1 MCLSPTNVCIC
12 PVVYT
17 GVYRRPST
25 DGEPIDEPYASTE
38 LPHVRSP
45 IVRSSRC
52 PPAVP
57 LSSLRTGTESRNAF
71 HSPIPTVYMA
81 SDEPFSEKLRVPEAL
96 TFDDVLLRP
105 KESRVEPD
113 DADMTTR
120 VSTNVTINLPVLS
133 AAMDTVTEAEL
144 AIEMARNGGLG
155 VLHRNMS
162 VEETAEQVEQI
173 KRADELIIRDVVTA
187 SPDQTVREVDEMM
200 ERNGVSGAPVV
211 DDDGVVLGIISGT
224 DIRPYLEVGEYDAV
238 REAMTD
244 EVVTTGEDVTPRDAL
259 ELMYEHKIERVPIV
273 DGDDRLTG
281 LITMAGVLARR
292 EYDSAA
298 RDDDGAL
305 LAGVAVGPF
314 ETDRAK
320 AADEAGADIVFI
332 DCAHAHNLDVIDS
345 AREIKAEIDADV
357 VVGNVGTR
365 EAAEEIID
373 FADGIKVGIGPGSIC
388 TTRIVSGSGMPQIT
402 AVSEVA
408 DVASRHDVPVIADG
422 GIRYSG
428 DAIKAIAAGADAIML
443 GSYFAGTDEAPGRV
457 ITMNGKRYKQYRGMG
472 SVGAMNDGGGDRY
485 LKDEDE
491 EEFVPEGVEAAKP
504 YKGSLASE
512 LHQLVGGMQSGM
524 GYVGA
529 ETIPEFK
536 ERSEFVRVSS
546 AGQTESHAHDVV
558 ITDEAPNYSPEN

>member
-1 MCLSPTNVCIC
+1 
-12 PVVYT
+12 
-17 GVYRRPST
+17 
-25 DGEPIDEPYASTE
+25 
-38 LPHVRSP
+38 
-45 IVRSSRC
+45 
-52 PPAVP
+52 
-57 LSSLRTGTESRNAF
+57 
-71 HSPIPTVYMA
+71 MA

-113 DADMTTR
+113 DADMATR
-120 VSTNVTINLPVLS
+120 VSTNVTLNIPVLS

-144 AIEMARNGGLG
+144 AIEMAREGGLG
-155 VLHRNMS
+155 VLHRNMT
-162 VEETAEQVEQI
+162 VEETAEHVETV

-187 SPDQTVREVDEMM
+187 SPEQTVREVDRMM
-200 ERNGVSGAPVV
+200 GREGVSGAPVV
-211 DDDGVVLGIISGT
+211 DDDDVVLGIISGT
-224 DIRPYLEVGEYDAV
+224 DIRPYLEVGDRDEV

-244 EVVTTGEDVTPRDAL
+244 EVITAGEDVTAREAL

-273 DGDDRLTG
+273 DEEERLTG
-281 LITMAGVLARR
+281 LVTMQGILARR
-292 EYDSAA
+292 EYDNAA
-298 RDDDGAL
+298 RASDGSL
-305 LAGVAVGPF
+305 VVGVAVGPF
-314 ETDRAK
+314 ETDRAL

-345 AREIKAEIDADV
+345 AREIKAQVDADV

-365 EAAEEIID
+365 EAAEEIVD
-373 FADGIKVGIGPGSIC
+373 FADGLKVGIGPGSIC
-388 TTRIVSGSGMPQIT
+388 TTRVVSGSGMPQIT
-402 AVSEVA
+402 AVAEVA
-408 DVASRHDVPVIADG
+408 DVATQHDVPVIADG

-428 DAIKAIAAGADAIML
+428 DAIKAIAAGADAVML

-472 SVGAMNDGGGDRY
+472 SVGAMKSGGGDRY
-485 LKDEDE
+485 LKDDPEDE
-491 EEFVPEGVEAAKP
+491 EYVPEGVEAATP
-504 YKGSLASE
+504 YKGSLESE

-558 ITDEAPNYSPEN
+558 ITDEAPNYSPDN

>member
-1 MCLSPTNVCIC
+1 MA
-12 PVVYT
+12 
-17 GVYRRPST
+17 T
-25 DGEPIDEPYASTE
+25 DD
-38 LPHVRSP
+38 
-45 IVRSSRC
+45 
-52 PPAVP
+52 
-57 LSSLRTGTESRNAF
+57 
-71 HSPIPTVYMA
+71 
-81 SDEPFSEKLRVPEAL
+81 PFSEKLRVPEAL

-120 VSTNVTINLPVLS
+120 VSRNVTLNIPVLS

-144 AIEMARNGGLG
+144 AIEMARQGGLG

-162 VEETAEQVEQI
+162 AEEMAAQLEEV
-173 KRADELIIRDVVTA
+173 KRADELIIREVVTA
-187 SPDQTVREVDEMM
+187 DPEQPVREVDAMM
-200 ERNGVSGAPVV
+200 EREGVSGAPVV
-211 DDDGVVLGIISGT
+211 DEDDVVLGIISGT
-224 DIRPYLEVGEYDAV
+224 DIRPYLEVGDRDEV

-244 EVVTTGEDVTPRDAL
+244 EVVTAAEDVTAREAL

-273 DGDDRLTG
+273 DEDERLTG
-281 LITMAGVLARR
+281 LVTMQGILARR
-292 EYDSAA
+292 EYDDAA
-298 RDDDGAL
+298 RDEDGSL
-305 LAGVAVGPF
+305 VAGAAVGPF
-314 ETDRAK
+314 ETDRAQV
-320 AADEAGADIVFI
+320 ADEAGADVLFI

-345 AREIKAEIDADV
+345 ARDIKAEVDADV

-365 EAAEEIID
+365 EAAAEIVD

-388 TTRIVSGSGMPQIT
+388 TTRVVSGSGMPQIT
-402 AVSEVA
+402 AVAEVA
-408 DVASRHDVPVIADG
+408 DVATRHDVPVIADG

-428 DAIKAIAAGADAIML
+428 DAIKAIAAGADAVML

-485 LKDEDE
+485 LKEEDEDG

-536 ERSEFVRVSS
+536 QRSEFVRVSS

-558 ITDEAPNYSPEN
+558 ITDEAPNYSPDN